1 LVARYFADVLNLY
14 VCMII
19 LRILKT
25 LIAKGI
31 EKKHTSI
38 MITLIN
44 EQKKDFLCN
53 TKENMFFNAFNEII
67 TDNIGI

>member
-1 LVARYFADVLNLY
+1 
-14 VCMII
+14 MII